1 MEQTLTSLHL
11 LAKGL
16 DQDTETWTV
25 RPSCS
30 TDSYML
36 YKEREGG
43 GGSDPY
49 CIALSFQWNVTSGI
63 HCG

>member
-36 YKEREGG
+36 YKESERGG
-43 GGSDPY
+43 GD
-49 CIALSFQWNVTSGI
+49 Q
-63 HCG
+63 

>member
-11 LAKGL
+11 LAKVL

-30 TDSYML
+30 TDSYMV
-36 YKEREGG
+36 YKEG

-63 HCG
+63 QCG